1 MKDPPNDI
9 QDQLINAGIMA
20 GDTFFG
26 TLLGIGV
33 MGIVQDWRLAVIG
46 AGIAAGFVFFST
58 LAIQRGL
65 RGRK

>member
-9 QDQLINAGIMA
+9 QDQLINAVIMA

-33 MGIVQDWRLAVIG
+33 MGIVQDWRLAFIG